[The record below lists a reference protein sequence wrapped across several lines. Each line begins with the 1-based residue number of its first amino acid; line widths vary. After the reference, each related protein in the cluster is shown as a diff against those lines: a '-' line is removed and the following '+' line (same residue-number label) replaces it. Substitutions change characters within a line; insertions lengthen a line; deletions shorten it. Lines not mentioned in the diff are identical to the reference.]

1 MSISA
6 GLVGLPNVG
15 KSTLFNALTKSSV
28 PAENY
33 PFCTIEPHTAF
44 TAVPDI
50 RLEKLKAIYNSNKI
64 IPATVQ
70 FVDIAGLV
78 KGASSGEGLGNQ
90 FLSHIKE
97 VNVILHILRCFTDT
111 DITRTEPV
119 DPIGDYDIIITELI
133 LKDIEYVTK
142 RIQKIEQLIK
152 SNKNKTNQ
160 IKELQ
165 AELEL
170 LITLEPELNNVN
182 IEKIHEIT
190 NGHKDKLS
198 GLLSAKNFIII
209 ANLSESEITNYKE
222 NIFYQQLAQKFGEE
236 RLVPIS
242 VKLEYELT
250 KLEPEEQTEIMEL
263 IGLEKTGL
271 DNIIEKSYKN
281 LDLITFFTCGPKEI
295 HAWPIKKGITIR
307 EAAGEI
313 HSDLERG
320 FICADI
326 FNYHDIELYGSE
338 SKVKEAGKYR
348 TEGQE
353 YIVRDGDIV
362 NIKFNV

>member
-15 KSTLFNALTKSSV
+15 KSTLFNALTKSAV

-33 PFCTIEPHTAF
+33 PFCTIEPHTAV
-44 TAVPDI
+44 TAVPDT
-50 RLEKLKAIYNSNKI
+50 RLEKLKTFYNSGKI

-97 VNVILHILRCFTDT
+97 VNVMLHVLRCFNEP
-111 DITRTEPV
+111 DITRMEPV
-119 DPIGDYDIIITELI
+119 DPVGDYDIIITELI
-133 LKDIEYVTK
+133 LKDIEYVQK
-142 RIQKIEQLIK
+142 RMQKLEQLVK
-152 SNKNKTNQ
+152 SNKNTTNQ
-160 IKELQ
+160 TKELN

-170 LITLEPELNNVN
+170 LSKLEPELNNLN
-182 IEKIHEIT
+182 IEKIHKII
-190 NGHKDKLS
+190 NGHKEKLS
-198 GLLSAKNFIII
+198 GLLSAKNFIIV
-209 ANLSESEITNYKE
+209 ANISESEINSYKK
-222 NIFYQQLAQKFGEE
+222 NIFYQQLVQKFGEE
-236 RLVPIS
+236 KLIPVS

-250 KLEPEEQTEIMEL
+250 LIDQAEQKEIMEL

-271 DNIIEKSYKN
+271 DEIIEKSYKN

-295 HAWPIKKGITIR
+295 HAWPIKNGITIR
-307 EAAGEI
+307 EAAREI

-326 FNYHDIELYGSE
+326 FNYQDIATYGSE
-338 SKVKEAGKYR
+338 NKVKEAGKFR
-348 TEGQE
+348 TEGQD
-353 YIVRDGDIV
+353 YLVKDGDIV